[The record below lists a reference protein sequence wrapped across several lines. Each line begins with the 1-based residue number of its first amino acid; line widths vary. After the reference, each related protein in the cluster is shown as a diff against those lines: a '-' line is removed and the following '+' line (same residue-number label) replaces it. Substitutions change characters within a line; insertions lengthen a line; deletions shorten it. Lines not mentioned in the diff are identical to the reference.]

1 MMSTLRLSLLPW
13 KPGDWR
19 QLTPLVT
26 DPVVMRHITGGEAW
40 SDAQTQAFVGRQR
53 ALHRSRGFCFWK
65 LHEAASGTFV
75 GFCGLQPLRH
85 HDLIE
90 VGWWLARDRWGLGL
104 ATEAA
109 RAAVADG
116 FTRLDLARIVAIT
129 RPANTRSRAVMA
141 RLGMTCD
148 RMFVYEG
155 VKVVCY
161 RLDRPAAVAGTVEAP
176 FSRTAETPGP
186 AVNGG

>member
-129 RPANTRSRAVMA
+129 RPANTRSRAVMVLPA
-141 RLGMTCD
+141 RS
-148 RMFVYEG
+148 
-155 VKVVCY
+155 
-161 RLDRPAAVAGTVEAP
+161 AGSGRRHGRGAILPHCRDSWARRQRRVRDATSAC
-176 FSRTAETPGP
+176 S
-186 AVNGG
+186 N